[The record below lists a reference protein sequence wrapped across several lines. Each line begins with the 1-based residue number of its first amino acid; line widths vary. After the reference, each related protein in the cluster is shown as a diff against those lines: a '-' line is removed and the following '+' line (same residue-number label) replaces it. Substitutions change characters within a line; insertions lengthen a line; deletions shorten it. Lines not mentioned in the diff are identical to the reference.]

1 MTLDLAV
8 VVFRHIDDADHA
20 YADACEA
27 GSDATWLR
35 EAAIVEHHRHDRI
48 AVRGS
53 VAGHYVDADDQQDVT
68 GKKAV
73 EGALTG
79 ALAGAVFGPAGMAA
93 GFAAGGTAGGIAQSD
108 SGSHLHSAL
117 FDEVRA
123 DVPQKSSAIVL
134 LAAPEHVDEMVAA
147 LEGCGRQH
155 RLVRRRLSDEDSLSL
170 QEAVASSP
178 PIAPEGSS

>member
-1 MTLDLAV
+1 MMLDLAV
-8 VVFRHIDDADHA
+8 MVFRHIDDADHA

-27 GSDATWLR
+27 GGDAAWLR

-79 ALAGAVFGPAGMAA
+79 ALAGVVFGPAGMAA
-93 GFAAGGTAGGIAQSD
+93 GFAAGGTIGGVAQSD

-134 LAAPEHVDEMVAA
+134 LAAPEHVDQMVAA
-147 LEGCGRQH
+147 LEGGHRQG
-155 RLVRRRLSDEDSLSL
+155 RLVRQRLSDEAARAL

-178 PIAPEGSS
+178 PDAPGGTI